1 MPKHTPIPKGKN
13 NVGISDIRS
22 YFGSETGRWSL
33 GGDGNFKNTREL
45 AGKMTG
51 PVDIG
56 AVRGV
61 AHANWAGLA
70 QNEINGPN
78 TGVWDDIGKSNPPD
92 PGNWRRGRSGWPDPD
107 DIQGSSITSNS
118 GTINIYHE
126 KENINAATSIGI
138 KGYFKAT
145 VGQTYNYTIQWYCVE
160 SQGHDFA
167 AQGKQPQTVY
177 AGFASTTNGYQD
189 GTQTVYPFHEE
200 IGVERQFQNNT
211 RTWTGSLTALSV
223 LMIPYIRI
231 WMDNIVINQG
241 RTCTIGVL
249 QHRIWEA

>member
-1 MPKHTPIPKGKN
+1 MPKHTPIRKGQT
-13 NVGISDIRS
+13 NVGIDDIRS
-22 YFGSETGRWSL
+22 YFGSESGSWSL
-33 GGDGNFKNTREL
+33 GGSGGYQNTREL

-51 PVDIG
+51 PVDIA

-61 AHANWAGLA
+61 AHTNWAGLA
-70 QNEINGPN
+70 QNEINGPGS
-78 TGVWDDIGKSNPPD
+78 GVWDDIYPSNPPD
-92 PGNWRRGRSGWPDPD
+92 PGNWRRGRSGWPNN
-107 DIQGSSITSNS
+107 DIQGSSITSNF
-118 GTINIYHE
+118 GTIDIYHE
-126 KENINAATSIGI
+126 KENIAVPTSIGI

-145 VGQTYNYTIQWYCVE
+145 VGQTYNYIIQWYCVE

-200 IGVERQFQNNT
+200 IGVEPKFNNNT
-211 RTWTGSLTALSV
+211 RTWTGSLTAQSV
-223 LMIPYIRI
+223 HMIPYIRI
-231 WMDNIVINQG
+231 FMDSIVINQG